1 MKPTTRG
8 CHRLH
13 FLSASFAL
21 AVVLSA
27 FATPAEA
34 QPLAP
39 SDVPPELRAWIPW
52 ALDSAPNYGCTFG
65 DAAPGNDA
73 NAAVDAPICVWP
85 GELVLT
91 VGASEATFA
100 LDATS
105 DRRTVLGLPG
115 GGRNWP
121 VDVRVDGQAA
131 VVLVQAGAP
140 VLWLEPGVH
149 RIEGRLPW
157 AAVPETLAVPDD
169 IARVTLVR
177 DGQASSPS
185 RATAGEVWLR
195 GGATAATEQD
205 QVGLEVHRRIDD
217 GSPVSVTTRIVV
229 RAAGRARELRLPNV
243 LPAGL
248 VPIELTADLPV
259 RLVASGEL
267 TLQLRP
273 GTFTITIRAL
283 GAHPDAS
290 FRRPQVDAPWPDQE
304 VWVWSPNEAF
314 RQVELSGAPGID
326 PQRTSLP
333 DEWRGLSA
341 YLLDRDATLT
351 LRTVRRGEP
360 TPPPN
365 QVGITR
371 EVWLDLDGRGYT
383 ARDRLSVE
391 MHSTHRLELAE
402 GVLGRVSVAEHDQ
415 LITQRA
421 SGRPGIELRDTTQP
435 FTAEWR
441 VDARPSTLPA
451 VNWSENASSVST
463 TLHLPP
469 GWTLVHASGVD
480 RAPGTWLERWS
491 LLGVF
496 ALLLIAAAIGRV
508 YGLGWGAVAFVG
520 VGLAFHEE
528 NAPQWLWFALA
539 AIAGLHAALRGKR
552 LEWLVRWAYW
562 GVGLI
567 ATIFVVV
574 FASAQLRVAL
584 YPQLAEAG
592 DQSAAPYDDWSLSR
606 SEAVSDQ
613 MVPAM
618 EAAAGAALDEG
629 AMGRRAGR
637 GSSLGA
643 DTRNLAEN
651 SYWLDPNAVVQTGF
665 GLPTWS
671 WSSYSLTFDGPVA
684 RGHQLRLFL
693 LPPWA
698 FRLVAFLRA
707 ALSLLL
713 LGVLVVKRPKPPAPA
728 APAPAPSAPAAA
740 LAAAAVLLLASFSYA
755 RAEAQ
760 ATPSPEVLADLQA
773 RLTRRNACGER
784 CSEANRMHIA
794 VSGEVLRI
802 DLEIAAA
809 EPAAYPLPGPSETWS
824 PSVVSLDGVPTRAL
838 IRLPDGF
845 LHVRVPAGAHVV
857 RVEGPFAGRDSLTL
871 AFGRAPR
878 SLTVDAQGFEV
889 DGLGTDDRVAE
900 SIQLRRTLD
909 SAPGAEDEARSE
921 LPAWLEVRRRVDV
934 GVRWTVET
942 VVTRRSPANAPAVA
956 RIPLLPSESVT
967 DSNVVIENRTAVV
980 TLGQRDS
987 ELRWTSVIEP
997 SDAITLLAP
1006 TEGRL
1011 TEIWT
1016 LACSPLWHCE
1026 TEAVPGH
1033 ALLAPTE
1040 QGAAGTWQPTF
1051 HPWPGESLRIA
1062 LTRPAAARGQ
1072 SQTIDSAKL
1081 RVSPGIR
1088 LTASTLEATIRS
1100 SVSAPFYVTLPRD
1113 VALQSLTV
1121 DGQPR
1126 PLQLESGRVAVALQ
1140 PGSHTIALAW
1150 QSNTGWQTVFSTPPI
1165 TLGGAAVNVTLELP
1179 LSSDRWVLW
1188 LSGPSWGPAV
1198 LFWPYL
1204 ALILAL
1210 AIALAR
1216 SSGRKLELPLR
1227 THDWILLL
1235 VGLTQVPAVAAL
1247 VVVGWFYVLAV
1258 RRRDTTMH
1266 SALFDLRQL
1275 ALVFYTLVAFGCLI
1289 WAVEA
1294 GLLGDPAMDVA
1305 GPGCSS
1311 SLATFFVD
1319 RVARTLPIATV
1330 FSLPIWVFRVLMF
1343 GWALWLAVSLLR
1355 WARWG
1360 WNAFR
1365 HEGFFRT
1372 RLTPPRK
1379 APTPPHVQPAAA
1391 ASVAVTASEPVRTST
1406 EASPALP
1413 LADPPQAS
1421 VPPSDER

>member
-1 MKPTTRG
+1 MTSG
-8 CHRLH
+8 DDALAGHRLNRGAREPSTAGLH
-13 FLSASFAL
+13 PSTVRKTAVDLRREAAQRRGVKLNTPRAL
-21 AVVLSA
+21 RLLAAGSTLA
-27 FATPAEA
+27 IFWLPQLAAHA
-34 QPLAP
+34 QPLPQA
-39 SDVPPELRAWIPW
+39 DVPPELRAWIPW
-52 ALDSAPNYGCTFG
+52 ALDTAPNYGCTIG
-65 DAAPGNDA
+65 DAATGNDA
-73 NAAVDAPICVWP
+73 NILEADPICVWP
-85 GELVLT
+85 GELTLT
-91 VGASEATFA
+91 VGATEATFA

-105 DRRTVLGLPG
+105 DRRTALGLPG

-121 VDVRVDGQAA
+121 VEVRVDGQPA
-131 VVLVQAGAP
+131 VVLVQEGKP
-140 VLWLEPGVH
+140 VLWLAAGVH
-149 RIEGRLPW
+149 RVEGRLPW
-157 AAVPETLAVPDD
+157 ATIPETLAVPDD

-177 DGQASSPS
+177 DGQASLPS

-248 VPIELTADLPV
+248 VPIEISADLPV
-259 RLVASGEL
+259 RLLASGEL

-273 GTFTITIRAL
+273 GTFTITLRAL
-283 GAHPDAS
+283 SAHPDAS

-314 RQVELSGAPGID
+314 RQVELAGAPGID

-341 YLLDRDATLT
+341 YLVDRTATLT

-365 QVGITR
+365 QLGITR
-371 EVWLDLDGRGYT
+371 EIWLDVAGNGYT
-383 ARDRLSVE
+383 ARDALAVE

-415 LITQRA
+415 LITRRG
-421 SGRPGIELRDTTQP
+421 SGRPGIEVRDTTQP

-441 VDARPSTLPA
+441 GEARPSTLPA
-451 VNWSENASSVST
+451 VNWSENASSVYT

-480 RAPGTWLERWS
+480 RAPGTWLERWT

-520 VGLAFHEE
+520 VGLGFHEAE
-528 NAPQWLWFALA
+528 APQWLWLVLA
-539 AIAGLHAALRGKR
+539 TLAGLHAALRGKR
-552 LEWLVRWAYW
+552 FEWVVRWTYW
-562 GVGLI
+562 GAGII
-567 ATIFVVV
+567 ATLFVVL
-574 FASAQLRVAL
+574 FATTQLRVAL
-584 YPQLAEAG
+584 YPQLAEMG
-592 DQSAAPYDDWSLSR
+592 NQSAVVEQSDWSLTR
-606 SEAVSDQ
+606 SEAPASAAVDGRTGISRYGIRGASDD
-613 MVPAM
+613 
-618 EAAAGAALDEG
+618 GG
-629 AMGRRAGR
+629 
-637 GSSLGA
+637 LGG
-643 DTRNLAEN
+643 DSRNLAEN
-651 SYWLDPNAVVQTGF
+651 AYWLDPNAVVQTGF
-665 GLPTWS
+665 GVPTWS
-671 WSSYSLTFDGPVA
+671 WSSYTLAFDGPVA
-684 RGHQLRLFL
+684 RGHEIRLFL

-707 ALSLLL
+707 ALVLLL
-713 LGVLVVKRPKPPAPA
+713 LGVLIWKRPRPQAPA
-728 APAPAPSAPAAA
+728 APAPEPSAPAATA
-740 LAAAAVLLLASFSYA
+740 VAVAAGLLLASLAPSFA
-755 RAEAQ
+755 HAQ
-760 ATPSPEVLADLQA
+760 ATPSPELLTELQA
-773 RLTRRNACGER
+773 RLTRRSACGER
-784 CSEANRMHIA
+784 CSEANRMRIT

-802 DLEIAAA
+802 ELEIAAA

-824 PSVVSLDGVPTRAL
+824 PSLVTLDGTPTRAL
-838 IRLPDGF
+838 IRLQNGF
-845 LHVRVPAGAHVV
+845 IHVRVPAGAHVV
-857 RVEGPFAGRDSLTL
+857 RVEGPLTGRDSLTL

-909 SAPGAEDEARSE
+909 TAPGGEDEARSE

-967 DSNVVIENRTAVV
+967 DANVVIENGAAVV

-987 ELRWTSVIEP
+987 ELRWTSVLTP
-997 SDAITLLAP
+997 SDAITLRAP
-1006 TEGRL
+1006 TEGRV
-1011 TEIWT
+1011 TEVWT

-1026 TEAVPGH
+1026 TQAVPGH

-1062 LTRPAAARGQ
+1062 LTRPTAAPGQ
-1072 SQTIDSAKL
+1072 SQTIDSATL

-1088 LTASTLEATIRS
+1088 LTSSSLTAAVRS

-1113 VALQSLTV
+1113 VELQSLTV
-1121 DGQPR
+1121 DGQAR
-1126 PLQLESGRVAVALQ
+1126 PIQLAGGRVAVALQ
-1140 PGSHTIALAW
+1140 PGSHTVDLAW
-1150 QSNTGWQTVFSTPPI
+1150 QSSTGWQTVFSTPRV
-1165 TLGGAAVNVTLELP
+1165 TLGSAAVNVTLDVP

-1216 SSGRKLELPLR
+1216 SAGPKLGIPLR
-1227 THDWILLL
+1227 MHDWILLL
-1235 VGLTQVPAVAAL
+1235 FGLTQVPAVAAL
-1247 VVVGWFYVLAV
+1247 VVVGWFYLVAV
-1258 RRRDTTMH
+1258 RRRDTTLH
-1266 SALFDLRQL
+1266 FLLFDLRQL
-1275 ALVFYTLVAFGCLI
+1275 AIVFYTMLAFGCLV
-1289 WAVEA
+1289 WAVES
-1294 GLLGDPAMDVA
+1294 GLLGDPAMDLS
-1305 GPGCSS
+1305 GPNCS
-1311 SLATFFVD
+1311 ATQAEFFVD
-1319 RVARTLPIATV
+1319 RIDRALPVATV
-1330 FSLPIWVFRVLMF
+1330 LSLPIWAYRVLMF
-1343 GWALWLAVSLLR
+1343 AWALWLAVSLIR

-1360 WNAFR
+1360 WGAFR
-1365 HEGFFRT
+1365 HEGLLRT
-1372 RLTPPRK
+1372 RLTQPR
-1379 APTPPHVQPAAA
+1379 TPPP
-1391 ASVAVTASEPVRTST
+1391 
-1406 EASPALP
+1406 
-1413 LADPPQAS
+1413 
-1421 VPPSDER
+1421 